1 MAIESM
7 TGFARCETTT
17 PSGLK
22 LVCEIR
28 SVNGKSL
35 DLRLRLPLNL
45 DRLELPVRQIVQKHV
60 TRGNLQISVSSQ
72 DVESVAKLAVNEPL
86 LESLLALSERLEQR
100 HGLMKP
106 SIGELLSIRGV
117 MENGATEPDTELDQ
131 PITALVDATLVI
143 LKKSR
148 RVEGTALANLM
159 LDHLSRIDHLVAAA
173 IADPSRSPQAIRTR
187 LAAQIKVLMDS
198 VQGFD
203 EQRMTMEAALLATK
217 ADICEELDRLTGHI
231 AAAKEILL
239 GEGPVGRK
247 LDFLSQEFNRET
259 NTLCS
264 KSNALSIT
272 NIGLELKLVVDQFRE
287 QVQNLE

>member
-7 TGFARCETTT
+7 TGFARVESIA

-35 DLRLRLPLNL
+35 DLRLRLPPAL
-45 DRLELPVRQIVQKHV
+45 DRLELPLKQIVQKHI
-60 TRGNLQISVSSQ
+60 TRGNLQISVSSH
-72 DVESVAKLAVNEPL
+72 EAASVAKLEVNHL
-86 LESLLALSERLEQR
+86 LIEQLLALSERLEQR
-100 HGLMKP
+100 HGLVKP

-117 MENGATEPDTELDQ
+117 MENAGSEPDLDLDR
-131 PITALVDATLVI
+131 PISALVEATLI
-143 LKKSR
+143 TLKQSR
-148 RVEGTALANLM
+148 RLEGAALVKLM
-159 LDHLSRIDHLVAAA
+159 LDQLDRMENLVATAV
-173 IADPSRSPQAIRTR
+173 ADPSRSPQFIRLR
-187 LAAQIKVLMDS
+187 LAAQIKVLMES

-203 EQRMTMEAALLATK
+203 EQRLTMEAALMATK
-217 ADICEELDRLTGHI
+217 ADIREELDRLVGHI
-231 AAAKEILL
+231 AAARTILSD
-239 GEGPVGRK
+239 EGPVGRK

>member
-7 TGFARCETTT
+7 TGFARCETIV

-35 DLRLRLPLNL
+35 DLRLRLPPNL
-45 DRLELPVRQIVQKHV
+45 DRLELSLKQVIQKHI
-60 TRGNLQISVSSQ
+60 TRGNLQINVSSQ
-72 DVESVAKLAVNEPL
+72 EIESVTKLAVNEPL
-86 LESLLALSERLEQR
+86 IESLLALSERLEQR
-100 HGLMKP
+100 HGLVKP

-117 MENGATEPDTELDQ
+117 MENAIAEPDAELDL
-131 PITALVDATLVI
+131 PIVALVEATLAA
-143 LKKSR
+143 LKQSR
-148 RVEGTALANLM
+148 RIEGTALVRLM
-159 LDHLSRIDHLVAAA
+159 LDHLDRINHLVAAA
-173 IADPSRSPQAIRTR
+173 IVDPSRTPQAIRVR
-187 LAAQIKVLMDS
+187 LAEQIKMLMDS

-203 EQRMTMEAALLATK
+203 EQRLTMEAALLATK
-217 ADICEELDRLTGHI
+217 ADIREELDRLIGHI
-231 AAAKEILL
+231 AAAKEILAS
-239 GEGPVGRK
+239 EGPVGRK

>member
-7 TGFARCETTT
+7 TGFARCETVA
-17 PSGLK
+17 PSGSK

-35 DLRLRLPLNL
+35 DMRLRLPPNL
-45 DRLELPVRQIVQKHV
+45 DRLELPIRQLVLKHIA
-60 TRGNLQISVSSQ
+60 RGNLQISVTSQ
-72 DVESVAKLAVNEPL
+72 EVDSFAKLAVNEQL
-86 LESLLALSERLEQR
+86 IESLMALSERLQQR
-100 HGLMKP
+100 FGLMKP

-117 MENGATEPDTELDQ
+117 VENANAAPDTELDL
-131 PITALVDATLVI
+131 PIAALVQATLLA
-143 LKKSR
+143 LKQSR
-148 RVEGTALANLM
+148 RVEGTALVSLM
-159 LDHLSRIDHLVAAA
+159 LDHLGRIDQLVSAA
-173 IADPSRSPQAIRTR
+173 IADPSRSPQAIGAR

-203 EQRMTMEAALLATK
+203 EQRLTMEAALLATK
-217 ADICEELDRLTGHI
+217 ADIREELDRLLGHI
-231 AAAKEILL
+231 AAAKEILS

-272 NIGLELKLVVDQFRE
+272 SIGLELKLVVDQFRE